1 MVKNH
6 WVDLRTGKPFTPDLE
21 QFGFVYIITNLKTEK
36 KYIGCKQYLIGK
48 SKRQSRW
55 QSYMGSSKY
64 LKEDIKKLGKKHF
77 KFEVIDEFKNK
88 RSLKYYELV
97 YQVQHNVLTSCVE
110 GSDNH
115 KYYNNYIGGKFY
127 RPIESYKP
135 HTEETKKKMSEK
147 QKGDKHHFYGMK
159 HTEETKN
166 KMRKPKQLSRRKE
179 VKDVSKGSNVQH
191 STS

>member
-1 MVKNH
+1 MVGNH
-6 WVDLRTGKPFTPDLE
+6 WLGLRTGKLFVPNLE
-21 QFGFVYIITNLKTEK
+21 QFGFVYIITNLKTNK
-36 KYIGCKQYLIGK
+36 KYIGCKQYFIGK
-48 SKRQSRW
+48 SKRESRW

-115 KYYNNYIGGKFY
+115 KYYNNYIGGKFF
-127 RPIESYKP
+127 RPVE
-135 HTEETKKKMSEK
+135 
-147 QKGDKHHFYGMK
+147 
-159 HTEETKN
+159 
-166 KMRKPKQLSRRKE
+166 RKE
-179 VKDVSKGSNVQH
+179 VQNVSKGSNVQH

>member
-1 MVKNH
+1 MVGNH
-6 WVDLRTGKPFTPDLE
+6 WLGLRTGKLFVPNLE
-21 QFGFVYIITNLKTEK
+21 QFGFVYIITNLKTNK
-36 KYIGCKQYLIGK
+36 KYIGCKQYFIGK
-48 SKRQSRW
+48 SKRESRW

-88 RSLKYYELV
+88 RSLKYYELA

-115 KYYNNYIGGKFY
+115 KYYNNYIGGKFF
-127 RPIESYKP
+127 RPVE
-135 HTEETKKKMSEK
+135 
-147 QKGDKHHFYGMK
+147 
-159 HTEETKN
+159 
-166 KMRKPKQLSRRKE
+166 RKE